1 MMPIAGI
8 LFDRIGVRWLVVCG
22 LSLVSGALFQ
32 YSHVDLTT
40 QSRDLILPLIMCG
53 AGMGMMMMPMNTHLL
68 NKAPGNLVNRVTSLT
83 NSMQQV
89 INSLA
94 VSTLVTILTARTSAR
109 GLEMQ
114 EAAAAAGQTVDGASK
129 EALQLAK
136 QTVLAQGFA
145 DTFHIMIFVALGG
158 AVLGL
163 LLRRG
168 RKSESGGSKEKVVPE
183 IMHG

>member
-1 MMPIAGI
+1 
-8 LFDRIGVRWLVVCG
+8 
-22 LSLVSGALFQ
+22 
-32 YSHVDLTT
+32 
-40 QSRDLILPLIMCG
+40 MCG

-68 NKAPGNLVNRVTSLT
+68 NKAPSQLVNRVTSLT

-94 VSTLVTILTARTSAR
+94 VSTLVTILTSRAASR
-109 GLEMQ
+109 GADMK
-114 EAAAAAGQTVDGASK
+114 AAAAASGVDVASASP
-129 EALQLAK
+129 EILK
-136 QTVLAQGFA
+136 QATQKVLAQGFA
-145 DTFHIMIFVALGG
+145 DTFHIMIYVALGG

-168 RKSESGGSKEKVVPE
+168 RKSAEGESKRQPE

>member
-1 MMPIAGI
+1 
-8 LFDRIGVRWLVVCG
+8 
-22 LSLVSGALFQ
+22 
-32 YSHVDLTT
+32 
-40 QSRDLILPLIMCG
+40 
-53 AGMGMMMMPMNTHLL
+53 MMMPMNTHLL

-136 QTVLAQGFA
+136 QTVLAKGFA

-158 AVLGL
+158 AIAWAAAAPGPQIRK
-163 LLRRG
+163 RRHQG
-168 RKSESGGSKEKVVPE
+168 
-183 IMHG
+183 